1 MKTQSDDIN
10 IKIKLIFFHQQR
22 EKQDSAS
29 NQQKQAKLLLRYKN
43 PLFKIFV
50 LVFKRFLIKTF
61 ENFLLAFQDSLLL
74 SVSGH
79 R

>member
-10 IKIKLIFFHQQR
+10 IKIKLIFFHQ
-22 EKQDSAS
+22 EPKQDSAS

-50 LVFKRFLIKTF
+50 SVFKRFLIKSF
-61 ENFLLAFQDSLLL
+61 ENFLLASQDCLLL